1 VARETETFP
10 AAAGRLDVVVA
21 SRLGIVRADAQ
32 RAIAEGRVRVDG
44 VRRPKSFR
52 LTGGEVVEVDLAGP
66 ATIEPDLVPMP
77 VLYEDEHLVVVS
89 KPAGVVTHPTS
100 GRRTGTVVNR
110 LLGMGLVL
118 AAGDDPLRPGIV
130 HRLDADTSGLLVV
143 AKTEQAR
150 AALAGMF
157 RRHEVDRTY
166 LALVRGRPAHRRFL
180 IDAPLQRRGPRI
192 RLGPITGRAAATEV
206 EVRER
211 FDGATLL
218 EVRPRT
224 GRTHQIRVHLSAIGH
239 PVLGDRTYGGTG
251 EDARRLGLGRP
262 FLHSWRV
269 SFDHPVTG
277 RLVQVE
283 DSLPPDLEDG
293 LRRLGPE
300 AAPRGERRP
309 GPARPTRG
317 E

>member
-1 VARETETFP
+1 VAREAFP

-21 SRLGIVRADAQ
+21 ARLGIVRADAQ
-32 RAIAEGRVRVDG
+32 RAIAAGRVSVDG

-52 LTGGEVVEVDLAGP
+52 LTGGEAVEVDLAAP
-66 ATIEPDLVPMP
+66 AALEPDPLP
-77 VLYEDEHLVVVS
+77 VAIRYQDEHLAVVS

-100 GRRTGTVVNR
+100 SRRTGTLVNR
-110 LLGMGLVL
+110 LLGMGVAL

-130 HRLDADTSGLLVV
+130 HRLDAGTSGLLVV
-143 AKTEQAR
+143 AKTEGAR

-166 LALVRGRPAHRRFL
+166 LALVRGRPPHRRFL
-180 IDAPLQRRGPRI
+180 IDAPLERRGPRI
-192 RLGPITGRAAATEV
+192 RLGPVTGRAAATEV
-206 EVRER
+206 EVREWFER
-211 FDGATLL
+211 ATLL

-239 PVLGDRTYGGTG
+239 PVLGDRMYGGGG

-277 RLVQVE
+277 RPVEVE
-283 DSLPPDLEDG
+283 DPPPPDLE
-293 LRRLGPE
+293 E
-300 AAPRGERRP
+300 ASCCWAASW
-309 GPARPTRG
+309 PAASAR
-317 E
+317 